1 MGTYAREKNRSLKY
15 TVLWSIITG
24 PTLRKQ
30 KKIYAKEVYWQK
42 YTRTALKLYLTPTP
56 QWNYEIRPFSGGQC
70 LLPDIQLYSTDF
82 RWIWLEDF
90 TTLFYFTFKSPTNNS
105 TEVPCRM
112 MQRSHS
118 EFFLLEFPKSKYS
131 PRFLDSS
138 LDILDLLVQYC
149 LLLNRILQNQ
159 MHNF

>member
-1 MGTYAREKNRSLKY
+1 
-15 TVLWSIITG
+15 
-24 PTLRKQ
+24 
-30 KKIYAKEVYWQK
+30 
-42 YTRTALKLYLTPTP
+42 
-56 QWNYEIRPFSGGQC
+56 
-70 LLPDIQLYSTDF
+70 
-82 RWIWLEDF
+82 
-90 TTLFYFTFKSPTNNS
+90 
-105 TEVPCRM
+105 M